1 MEDGRKRYY
10 FLLGCSERERAI
22 DSWKGFER
30 WIKQTSGM
38 GKGAHQMKKEHR
50 KRGKNRSR
58 GRTQKHNK

>member
-1 MEDGRKRYY
+1 MGGKGIISYWGVQR
-10 FLLGCSERERAI
+10 ERERAI